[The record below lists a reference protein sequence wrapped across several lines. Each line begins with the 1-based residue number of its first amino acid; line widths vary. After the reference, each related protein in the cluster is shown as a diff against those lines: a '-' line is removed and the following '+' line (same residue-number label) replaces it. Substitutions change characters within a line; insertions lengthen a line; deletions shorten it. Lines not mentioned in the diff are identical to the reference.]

1 MAHRPRLAPF
11 RPHEGPPE
19 LHGAARV
26 GVRPGTELIHTLAAT
41 GERPLAFR
49 VSGLPAGLTVDP
61 TTGIVRGTAPPTA
74 GTHVLHVAVGNRLGA
89 TSSEVELVVGDRLA
103 LTPPMGW
110 NSWNVYGET
119 ISADVVARIAD
130 GMVTSGMRD
139 LGYSY
144 LNLDD
149 FWHAPA
155 RAADGTPLAHPERF
169 PDGIAA
175 LADEVHARGL
185 KLGIYSDAAHLT
197 CGGCYGGYG
206 YEAVDAAAYASWGV
220 DLLKYDYCHAPVRRQ
235 AAEAR
240 YRTMAD
246 ALAGSGRSIVFSVC
260 EWGVRRPWE
269 WAPALGASY
278 WRTTPDIFDSFS
290 YTFWGVRGI
299 ARRNQALAEY
309 AGPGRWND
317 PDMLVV
323 GNRGHGRVA
332 SNLPVGRPFHLPF
345 SVHLRGL
352 DDRQSHT
359 HLTLWAMMAA
369 PLLASSD
376 PAELSDID
384 RDILLNPEVLAID
397 QDPLG
402 QQGRV
407 VSRRRGVWILR
418 KPLASGATAISFSNV
433 SPLRARLRF
442 SLASLGLAGRPDVRD
457 PWARDSLGHLDHL
470 TLDLARH
477 ESRVFV
483 VAPPDLG

>member
-1 MAHRPRLAPF
+1 MAPHLRLAPF

-49 VSGLPAGLTVDP
+49 VSGLPAGLSVDP
-61 TTGIVRGTAPPTA
+61 ETGIVRGTAPAAP
-74 GTHVLHVAVGNRLGA
+74 GTHPVHVAVGNRLGA
-89 TSSEVELVVGDRLA
+89 TSATVELVVGDALA
-103 LTPPMGW
+103 LTPPLGW

-119 ISADVVARIAD
+119 VSAGVVARIAD
-130 GMVTSGMRD
+130 GMVASGMRD
-139 LGYSY
+139 AGYAY

-155 RAADGTPLAHPERF
+155 RAADGRPLAHPERF

-175 LADEVHARGL
+175 LAEEVHARGL
-185 KLGIYSDAAHLT
+185 KLGIYSDAGHLT

-206 YEAVDAAAYASWGV
+206 HEAIDAETYASWGV
-220 DLLKYDYCHAPVRRQ
+220 DLLKYDYCHAPVSRE
-235 AAEAR
+235 AAVAR

-246 ALAGSGRSIVFSVC
+246 ALAGCGRSIVFNVC
-260 EWGVRRPWE
+260 EWGLRRPWE
-269 WAPALGASY
+269 WAPELGAAY

-323 GNRGHGRVA
+323 GNRGRGRVA
-332 SNLPVGRPFHLPF
+332 SNLPVGRPLHLPF

-359 HLTLWAMMAA
+359 HLSLWAMMAA

-376 PAELSDID
+376 PTELSDVD

-407 VSRRRGVWILR
+407 VTRRRGVWVMR
-418 KPLASGATAISFSNV
+418 KPLASGGAAISFSNV
-433 SPLRARLRF
+433 SPFRARRRL

-457 PWARDSLGHLDHL
+457 AWARESLGPLDHL
-470 TLDLARH
+470 EVDLARH

-483 VAPPDLG
+483 VAPPAGG

>member
-1 MAHRPRLAPF
+1 MADALRLAPF
-11 RPHEGPPE
+11 RPQVGPPE
-19 LHGAARV
+19 LHGATRV
-26 GVRPGTELIHTLAAT
+26 GVRPGTELIHTIAAT

-49 VSGLPAGLTVDP
+49 ASGLPAGLALDAA
-61 TTGIVRGTAPPTA
+61 TGVVRGTAPATA
-74 GTHVLHVAVGNRLGA
+74 GTHVVHVAVGNRLGA
-89 TSSEVELVVGDRLA
+89 ASAALELVVGDQLA

-110 NSWNVYGET
+110 NSWNVFGDA

-130 GMVTSGMRD
+130 AIVASGMRD
-139 LGYSY
+139 VGYSY

-155 RAADGTPLAHPERF
+155 RAADGTPVAHPERF

-175 LADEVHARGL
+175 LADVVHERGL
-185 KLGIYSDAAHLT
+185 KLGIYSDAGHHT
-197 CGGCYGGYG
+197 CGGCFGGYG
-206 YEAVDAAAYASWGV
+206 YEAVDAATYASWGV
-220 DLLKYDYCHAPVRRQ
+220 DLLKYDYCHAPVARS

-246 ALAGSGRSIVFSVC
+246 ALAGCGRSIVFSVC

-309 AGPGRWND
+309 ARPGRWND

-323 GNRGHGRVA
+323 GNRGRGRVA
-332 SNLPVGRPFHLPF
+332 SNLPVGRPLHLPF

-376 PAELSDID
+376 PAELSPVD

-407 VSRRRGVWILR
+407 VTRRRGVWVLR
-418 KPLASGATAISFSNV
+418 KPLASGATALSFSNV
-433 SPLRARLRF
+433 SPLRARRRF

-457 PWARDSLGHLDHL
+457 PWARESLGPLDHL
-470 TLDLARH
+470 SIDLARH

-483 VAPPDLG
+483 VAAPEPG

>member
-1 MAHRPRLAPF
+1 MAHPPRLAPF
-11 RPHEGPPE
+11 RPHEGVPE
-19 LHGAARV
+19 LHGPARV
-26 GVRPGTELIHTLAAT
+26 GVRPGTELIHTFAAT

-49 VSGLPAGLTVDP
+49 VSGLPPGLTVVP
-61 TTGIVRGTAPPTA
+61 SSGIVRGTAPTA
-74 GTHVLHVAVGNRLGA
+74 PGSHAVHVAVGNRSGSTSA
-89 TSSEVELVVGDRLA
+89 TVELVVGDQLA

-119 ISADVVARIAD
+119 ISADVVAHIAD

-155 RAADGTPLAHPERF
+155 RAADGTPLAHPDRF

-175 LADEVHARGL
+175 LAEAVHARGL

-206 YEAVDAAAYASWGV
+206 YEAVDAATYAAWGV
-220 DLLKYDYCHAPVRRQ
+220 DLLKYDYCHAPVGRA

-246 ALAGSGRSIVFSVC
+246 ALAACGRSIVFSVC
-260 EWGVRRPWE
+260 EWGMRRPWE

-278 WRTTPDIFDSFS
+278 WRTTPDIFDSFAN
-290 YTFWGVRGI
+290 TFWGVRGI
-299 ARRNQALAEY
+299 ARRNLALAEY

-323 GNRGHGRVA
+323 SNRGRGRVA
-332 SNLPVGRPFHLPF
+332 SNLPVGRPFHLPL
-345 SVHLRGL
+345 SIHLRGL

-376 PAELSDID
+376 PAELSDLD
-384 RDILLNPEVLAID
+384 RDILCNPEVLAID

-418 KPLASGATAISFSNV
+418 KPLASGATALSFSNV
-433 SPLRARLRF
+433 SRRRARVRF
-442 SLASLGLAGRPDVRD
+442 SLASLGLAGRPDVRN
-457 PWARDSLGHLDHL
+457 PWARESLGPLDHL
-470 TLDLARH
+470 ALDLARH

-483 VAPPDLG
+483 VAPPEPA